1 MMSSP
6 VSLPPGPAVTMP
18 FPYGL
23 GQSGLH
29 ELSEARYGDFPALT
43 GLALAALRDAGR
55 AGACLWVSQRS
66 LAGEHGRVSGRGLV
80 CAGLD
85 PGSLVL
91 VEAPSRMEALRA
103 IEEGARDAGLAAVVA
118 ELDDMDF
125 TAARRLV
132 LASQTS
138 RTPVIL
144 LFPHTRSGV
153 TAAHGRWRVSARRSV
168 PDQADPRAPGR
179 PAWRVELEKSRLQ
192 PGEAGRIFD
201 LEFRDEA
208 PCLRLVSG
216 LAARP
221 SAPQP
226 RPVPAFRSALHHPRW
241 RRAG

>member
-1 MMSSP
+1 MISGSVHQSSDP
-6 VSLPPGPAVTMP
+6 TSDLAFP
-18 FPYGL
+18 FGL
-23 GQSGLH
+23 GRSGLH
-29 ELSEARYGDFPALT
+29 ELAEARYGDFPALT

-55 AGACLWVSQRS
+55 GGACLWVIQKT
-66 LAGEHGRVSGRGLV
+66 LAAEHGRPCGGGLGH
-80 CAGLD
+80 AGVN
-85 PGSLVL
+85 PGQLLL
-91 VEAPSRMEALRA
+91 VEARTRMDALRA
-103 IEEGARDAGLAAVVA
+103 VEEGARATDLAAVVA

-132 LASQTS
+132 LASQAS

-144 LFPHTRSGV
+144 LFPHTRSGA
-153 TAAHGRWRVSARRSV
+153 TAAQGRWRVSSRHSQ
-168 PDQADPRAPGR
+168 PDTADLRAPGR

-208 PCLRLVSG
+208 PCLRLASG

-226 RPVPAFRSALHHPRW
+226 RRVTPFRPHAWKPRW
-241 RRAG
+241 QQAG